1 MELIKACFDVW
12 MVSSACIAI
21 AWFIVFVKLQGM
33 RHEQEL
39 PGVEPGSEV
48 FVSVV

>member
-1 MELIKACFDVW
+1 MELFRACFDVW

-21 AWFIVFVKLQGM
+21 AWLLVLVKWQGE

-39 PGVEPGSEV
+39 SRA
-48 FVSVV
+48 